1 MNTIHKYPLTQ
12 TGEQIINSYQ
22 DAEFL
27 AVQVQHDEACL
38 WLMVDPGKPSCI
50 YTIRIYGTGHTVHE
64 KFLKYLGTFQ
74 MMEGRFVG
82 HVFLQLPVP
91 RAT

>member
-1 MNTIHKYPLTQ
+1 MRIYKYPLLQ
-12 TGEQIINSYQ
+12 SGEQEINSFQ

-27 AVQVQHDEACL
+27 DVQVQHDEACL
-38 WLMVDPGKPSCI
+38 WVLVDPGKPPCI
-50 YTIRIYGTGHTVHE
+50 YTIRIYGTGHHVQE
-64 KFLKYLGTFQ
+64 KYLKHLGTFQ

>member
-1 MNTIHKYPLTQ
+1 L
-12 TGEQIINSYQ
+12 
-22 DAEFL
+22 
-27 AVQVQHDEACL
+27 
-38 WLMVDPGKPSCI
+38 VDPGKPPCI
-50 YTIRIYGTGHTVHE
+50 YTIRIYGTGHHVQE
-64 KFLKYLGTFQ
+64 KYLKHLGTFQ